1 MKTQNNVAYI
11 FLIVGILNLVFL
23 VDTIFTEAQVDFYI
37 FSIKT
42 SKSINM
48 MYYAI
53 ISVLLFLTGLII
65 LYRNHQKNK

>member
-23 VDTIFTEAQVDFYI
+23 IDTIFTEAQVDFYI

-48 MYYAI
+48 LYYAI

>member
-23 VDTIFTEAQVDFYI
+23 VDTLITDAHVDFYI
-37 FSIKT
+37 FSLKT
-42 SKSINM
+42 SKSINV

>member
-1 MKTQNNVAYI
+1 MKTQINVAYI

-48 MYYAI
+48 VYYAI

>member
-11 FLIVGILNLVFL
+11 FLTVGILNLIFL
-23 VDTIFTEAQVDFYI
+23 VDTIFTEAQVDYYI

-48 MYYAI
+48 TYYAI
-53 ISVLLFLTGLII
+53 ISV
-65 LYRNHQKNK
+65 